1 MYWRTTDKKQQHM
14 TSKILQIKTAMIG
27 LGSVNQNLL
36 NILAD
41 KRDRLRRDYN
51 LEFVIVAVADSS
63 GVAVKA
69 DGLDPLAV
77 KAHKMAGKSVSSLE
91 GYAPSA
97 SVLDILDVTD
107 CDLLFEASPVDLK
120 SGGVGLSICRK
131 ALLMGTSVVL
141 ANKAP
146 IVLAFKELHQL
157 ADEGRA
163 SLKYSA
169 TVCGG
174 LPVLN
179 IGKRDLIA
187 GDILK
192 LQGVFNGTSNFILD
206 SMADDHGFDAALR
219 EAQDIGAAEADP
231 SLDIGG
237 WDTANKL
244 LIIANSIMGADITL
258 EDITVEGI
266 EGIDPDMLVQ
276 EKRRG
281 NAVKLVASAEDGV
294 FSVGPKVLP
303 QSDFLSQCTGWE
315 MAVEIHTDIYGIGY
329 YKLWEREPIPTA
341 GSMLRDALHIF
352 LSDRTRS

>member
-1 MYWRTTDKKQQHM
+1 MKHTIR
-14 TSKILQIKTAMIG
+14 QIKTAMIG

-36 NILAD
+36 QILAN
-41 KRDRLRRDYN
+41 KKDRLLEDYG
-51 LEFVIVAVADSS
+51 LEFIVVAVADSS
-63 GVAVKA
+63 GVAIHESGFDLMGLRNHKA
-69 DGLDPLAV
+69 
-77 KAHKMAGKSVSSLE
+77 AGGSASSLK
-91 GYAPSA
+91 GYSESTP
-97 SVLDILDVTD
+97 VEQILDAIK
-107 CDLLFEASPVDLK
+107 CDLIFEASPVDLK
-120 SGGVGLSICRK
+120 SGGVGLSLCRQ
-131 ALLMGTSVVL
+131 ALSSGTSVVL

-146 IVLAFKELHQL
+146 LVLAYKALHQL
-157 ADEGRA
+157 ARANKA

-192 LQGVFNGTSNFILD
+192 LQCIFNGTSNFILD
-206 SMADDHGFDAALR
+206 SMADGDEFDKALR

-258 EDITVEGI
+258 DDITVEGI
-266 EGIDPDMLVQ
+266 EGIDPAMLMQ
-276 EKRRG
+276 EKKRG
-281 NAVKLVASAEDGV
+281 NAVKLIASAHEGIY
-294 FSVGPKVLP
+294 SVGPKVVP
-303 QSDFLSQCTGWE
+303 QTDFLAQCTGWE
-315 MAVEIHTDIYGIGY
+315 MAVEIHSDIYGIGY

-352 LSDRTRS
+352 SKDEAVR